1 MRYIISTAAASLA
14 FSLPA
19 FAPAFAEVPKVV
31 TDIHPVHALVAQ
43 VMGDLGT
50 PDLLLE
56 RGASEHDFQLRPSQ
70 AAGLAEADL
79 VVWIGPELTP
89 WLDRALEGIGGEG
102 ARLGLLAVPGT
113 VVQEYSEDGA
123 HGHEG
128 HDHGA
133 EEAKSE
139 AGHDHGHDHGHAEE
153 AKAEEGHDHDHGHEH
168 AEEVKAEDGH
178 DHGHAEEG
186 HDHAHEGSDPHAWLE
201 PENAKVWLAAIAAK
215 LAELDP
221 ENAATYA
228 ANAEAAVAR
237 VDAVDAEVAALLE
250 PVKGKPVVVYHD
262 AYGYFAAHYGLEI
275 FGSVALGDATA
286 PGAARLSELRAGV
299 EGGASVCVFPEA
311 QHDPALI
318 EQLAEGTGAKVGAAL
333 DPNGSTQEPGPGA
346 WEGTLRALA
355 TAMAECVSAG

>member
-1 MRYIISTAAASLA
+1 MRYIISSAVASLA
-14 FSLPA
+14 FAL
-19 FAPAFAEVPKVV
+19 PAFAEVPKVV

-43 VMGDLGT
+43 VMGDLGR
-50 PDLLLE
+50 PELLLE

-79 VVWIGPELTP
+79 VVWIGPDLTP
-89 WLDRALEGIGGEG
+89 WLDRALEGIGGEA

-113 VVQEYSEDGA
+113 VVQDWSEDGA

-128 HDHGA
+128 HDHGGGEGKS
-133 EEAKSE
+133 EEA
-139 AGHDHGHDHGHAEE
+139 GHDHDHGHDHGADG
-153 AKAEEGHDHDHGHEH
+153 AKAEEGHDHGTDAAHG
-168 AEEVKAEDGH
+168 
-178 DHGHAEEG
+178 
-186 HDHAHEGSDPHAWLE
+186 HAHEGVDPHAWLE
-201 PENAKVWLAAIAAK
+201 PENAKVWLTAIAAK

-262 AYGYFAAHYGLEI
+262 AYGYFVAHYGLEI

-286 PGAARLSELRAGV
+286 PGAARLSALRDGVAGGV
-299 EGGASVCVFPEA
+299 SVCVFPEA

-333 DPNGSTQEPGPGA
+333 DPNGSMQEPGPGA

-355 TAMAECVSAG
+355 VAMADCVAAE